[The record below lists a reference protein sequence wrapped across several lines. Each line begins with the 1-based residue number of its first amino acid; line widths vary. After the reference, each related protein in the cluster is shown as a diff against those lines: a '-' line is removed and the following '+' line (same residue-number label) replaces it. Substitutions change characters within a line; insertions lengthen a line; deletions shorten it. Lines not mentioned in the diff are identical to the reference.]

1 MATRLFDPKY
11 SICRIRANL
20 RLVYSLHFFYLRAEH
35 AHMVSSESSSKPS
48 QLFVKLEQTVEKLKV
63 CSEAEERRKL
73 LRQLRRLID
82 EADQAQPK

>member
-1 MATRLFDPKY
+1 
-11 SICRIRANL
+11 
-20 RLVYSLHFFYLRAEH
+20 
-35 AHMVSSESSSKPS
+35 MVASESSSKHN

-73 LRQLRRLID
+73 LRELRRLID